1 MEEMKMVSN
10 SVIAAVCVTLFIS
23 LVLPVALYLVYG
35 IKNKGKGVWTAWL
48 LGAAGFFVFQIVIRI
63 PLLNLLSLNEGF
75 RSFAASHYILY
86 CLALAFTAG
95 LFEAAGRYAVARILK
110 KKLSFERGFAAGLGH
125 GGIEAILLIGITYI
139 NNLLYIMLINTGA
152 FEEVVSQAAA
162 LGSDISPLL
171 QLQSTLLSS
180 GPLMFYLAGY
190 ERILTMVFHVFLS
203 LLVCYSVRNGKDL
216 QGLLICLLLHTAVDF
231 AAPMLNG
238 LASPALGNRLSA
250 STAYLLVYIL
260 LTAVAIAC
268 AAGILSLRKR
278 WKQSSS
284 EA

>member
-1 MEEMKMVSN
+1 MVSN
-10 SVIAAVCVTLFIS
+10 SVITAVCVTLFIS
-23 LVLPVALYLVYG
+23 LVLPIALYLTYG

-48 LGAAGFFVFQIVIRI
+48 LGAAGFFVFQIILRI

-75 RSFAASHYILY
+75 RSFATDHYIVY

-95 LFEAAGRYAVARILK
+95 LFEAAGRYAAARILK

-125 GGIEAILLIGITYI
+125 GGIEAMLLIGLTYI
-139 NNLLYIMLINTGA
+139 NNLIYIMLINTGA
-152 FEEVVSQAAA
+152 FDEVVRQAAA
-162 LGSDISPLL
+162 LGSDTSPLL
-171 QLQSTLLSS
+171 QLQSALISS

-190 ERILTMVFHVFLS
+190 ERILTMIFHLFLS
-203 LLVCYSVRNGKDL
+203 LFLCYCVQKGKDL

-231 AAPMLNG
+231 TAPMLNG

-250 STAYLLVYIL
+250 STAYLLVYTL

-268 AAGILSLRKR
+268 TVGILALRKR
-278 WKQSSS
+278 WKQASS